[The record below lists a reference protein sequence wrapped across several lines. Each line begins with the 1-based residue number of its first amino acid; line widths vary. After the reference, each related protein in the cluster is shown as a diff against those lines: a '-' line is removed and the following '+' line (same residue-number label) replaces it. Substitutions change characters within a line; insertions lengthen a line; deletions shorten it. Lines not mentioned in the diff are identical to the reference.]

1 MSNLRSWWQYTKNI
15 LRSEIT
21 TSQISTTLCNN
32 SNLRSRSLTC
42 FKKHLKIEVTWQ
54 TMIFRLLWL
63 FCKRSVKLIWIS
75 LLSNSHT
82 MQWRHSTRYIVR
94 IHSIDAFLIIS
105 NFRFQWNC
113 SSITYQIWSFE
124 RLSLLNWHSCF
135 VSSQSLKW
143 ISTWWRRLHQR
154 QRTRNFAA
162 KK

>member
-1 MSNLRSWWQYTKNI
+1 MLNSRSWWQYINNT

-54 TMIFRLLWL
+54 TMIFHLLWL

-75 LLSNSHT
+75 LLLNSHT
-82 MQWRHSTRYIVR
+82 MLWRHSTRYIVR
-94 IHSIDAFLIIS
+94 IHSIDAFLIIL
-105 NFRFQWNC
+105 NFRFQWNY
-113 SSITYQIWSFE
+113 SLITYQIWLFK
-124 RLSLLNWHSCF
+124 RLLLLKWHSCF
-135 VSSQSLKW
+135 VLSQSLKW

-154 QRTRNFAA
+154 HRTRNFVV